1 MERALN
7 KILEIISDMSQGIV
21 DDNNIAGFFRGY
33 LFALNENGEITASE
47 RLMLISFYDRLVANK
62 MFVAEQEVK
71 MVKVVF
77 EYMDRYTNGEW
88 RKQRCIVESV
98 EKCKEIYGLGID
110 CDYRI
115 ISVEEVQNGKKG
127 IY

>member
-1 MERALN
+1 MNL
-7 KILEIISDMSQGIV
+7 LGD
-21 DDNNIAGFFRGY
+21 
-33 LFALNENGEITASE
+33 
-47 RLMLISFYDRLVANK
+47 
-62 MFVAEQEVK
+62 EVK
-71 MVKVVF
+71 KCVDSIINVWYNVFKRQKNYCKIGGKKMVRVVF

-115 ISVEEVQNGKKG
+115 ISVEEV
-127 IY
+127 